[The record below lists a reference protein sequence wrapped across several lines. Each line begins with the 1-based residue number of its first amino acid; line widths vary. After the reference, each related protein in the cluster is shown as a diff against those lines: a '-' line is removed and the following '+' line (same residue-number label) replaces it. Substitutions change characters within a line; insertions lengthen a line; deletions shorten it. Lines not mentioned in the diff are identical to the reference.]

1 MTDSVIIIKKYLTI
15 GFSDLDGWISLNE
28 SVGEKKAICLLWNS
42 FRQIEKIIENF
53 KGDIRKYM
61 GDSILFS
68 FNQISNAIKAGKEIS
83 TISIMDQ
90 NKVYYFY
97 TGLATGTVFE
107 VDSGH
112 HVKDIYGKTVND
124 AALLTKK
131 SKLNQNRIELCPQ
144 TKLGL

>member
-1 MTDSVIIIKKYLTI
+1 MTDTISLTKKYLTV
-15 GFSDLDGWISLNE
+15 GFSDLDGWIRLNE
-28 SVGEKKAICLLWNS
+28 SVGEKQAIYLLWNT
-42 FRQIEKIIENF
+42 FRQIEKIVENYN
-53 KGDIRKYM
+53 GDIRKYM

-68 FNQISNAIKAGKEIS
+68 FNQISNAINAGKEIS

-90 NKVYYFY
+90 NRVYYFY

-107 VDSGH
+107 VDPGH

-131 SKLNQNRIELCPQ
+131 AKLKKNRIALCPQ
-144 TKLGL
+144 TKHGL